1 MIWYHADMID
11 FPMTELLDDSICLIW
26 LERPLHPEGFACPH
40 CHRPEHR
47 LLRPQGAV
55 PAYRCRACDGS

>member
-47 LLRPQGAV
+47 LFRPQGAV